1 MLKTWL
7 LSRQRGLTLLEIL
20 LTTGLVAMLST
31 ALLSWHLHFQH
42 SLHQSQQQQQ
52 TEQALQ
58 HWLHWLWRDL
68 QNTLVASPHDWSYDT
83 SNQCLLY
90 GEVGVRVK
98 SNNLQWRPQQAT
110 CDSPGWQALNN
121 PQQIRIARLEITAQR
136 LCLSARLRGQQQTK
150 ACLPWPV

>member
-1 MLKTWL
+1 MLKTRRF
-7 LSRQRGLTLLEIL
+7 SRQRGLTLVEVL
-20 LTTGLVAMLST
+20 LATGLVGLLSS
-31 ALLSWHLHFQH
+31 AVLSWHLHFQN
-42 SLHQSQQQQQ
+42 SLQQSQLQQQ

-68 QNTLVASPHDWSYDT
+68 QNTLALAPNNWSYDT

-121 PQQIRIARLEITAQR
+121 PQQIRIARLEITTQQ
-136 LCLSARLRGQQQTK
+136 LCMSARTRGQQQVE
-150 ACLPWPV
+150 ACLPWPL